1 MCICQDPLLRKSEH
15 HTVPIFRSASAYPT
29 GGKSSRECCNFDLLM
44 LKYISQIDLEVI
56 EVDILRN
63 ILTVVYVINCLVL
76 IVICLMQSKDDEGA
90 SGAIVGGSSSS
101 FYEKNKGRTKEGKLK
116 RLTIILGIT
125 FVVLTIV
132 LGILIML

>member
-1 MCICQDPLLRKSEH
+1 M
-15 HTVPIFRSASAYPT
+15 
-29 GGKSSRECCNFDLLM
+29 
-44 LKYISQIDLEVI
+44 
-56 EVDILRN
+56 DILKN
-63 ILTVVYVINCLVL
+63 IVTVVYVINCLVL